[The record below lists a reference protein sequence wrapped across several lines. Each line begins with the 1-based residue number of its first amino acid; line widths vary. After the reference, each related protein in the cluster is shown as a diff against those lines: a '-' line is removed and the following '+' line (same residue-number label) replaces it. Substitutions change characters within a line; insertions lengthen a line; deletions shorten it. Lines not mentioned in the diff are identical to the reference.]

1 MKARRTLRY
10 PGIWQSNTMTVKKH
24 KEMNTVSLKHG
35 HSLMPMFFKSPMLFF
50 LPALVWFLS
59 CPFVQGKS
67 SRRWSHRGK

>member
-1 MKARRTLRY
+1 
-10 PGIWQSNTMTVKKH
+10 
-24 KEMNTVSLKHG
+24 MNTVSLKHG